1 MKRYPLCLYIDF
13 AYVFGLIFFVFLF
26 YFEIKNIFLTNFVII
41 LSFSLIVYKLFLFYL
56 DKKNDLK
63 ISKSDKKNKFLL
75 RLGLL
80 ILTYINPLYCILQE
94 PSLIISHEV
103 SYLTFIIVIL
113 LSIFGFYLEYYLLIL
128 KKEKNNAY

>member
-13 AYVFGLIFFVFLF
+13 AYVLGLIFFVFLF
-26 YFEIKNIFLTNFVII
+26 YFEIKNIFLTNFLII
-41 LSFSLIVYKLFLFYL
+41 LSFSLIIYKLFLFYF
-56 DKKNDLK
+56 DSENDLK
-63 ISKSDKKNKFLL
+63 SSKNHKKNKLLL

-80 ILTYINPLYCILQE
+80 ILTYINPLYCIFQE

-103 SYLTFIIVIL
+103 SYITFIIVIL

-128 KKEKNNAY
+128 KKEKKNAY